1 MSLTATDLREAIHE
15 AFDSAALPE
24 HVDDLLLEPYRSS
37 IDATEMAADFAG
49 RSWAAIPIQELF
61 SHRQMLSTMSAVA
74 YRAYIAAYLLACV
87 NEDPSASRYVGDI
100 WEYTVLSL
108 KAWRGQEPTSAAL
121 VKERLSLLN
130 APQRDAI
137 RSVLRSIAAS
147 SQRDEVRTLLA
158 EW

>member
-87 NEDPSASRYVGDI
+87 NEDPSASRTWATSGN
-100 WEYTVLSL
+100 TRCS
-108 KAWRGQEPTSAAL
+108 ASRRGVA
-121 VKERLSLLN
+121 RN
-130 APQRDAI
+130 R
-137 RSVLRSIAAS
+137 RVLRWS
-147 SQRDEVRTLLA
+147 RNGYRC
-158 EW
+158 